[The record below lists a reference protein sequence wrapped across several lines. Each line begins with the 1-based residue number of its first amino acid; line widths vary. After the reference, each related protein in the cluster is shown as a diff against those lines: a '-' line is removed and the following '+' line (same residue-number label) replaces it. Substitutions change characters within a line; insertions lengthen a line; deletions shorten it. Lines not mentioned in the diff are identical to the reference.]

1 MQTRK
6 MNNLARSLIS
16 VKIDDNNNKGIV
28 LGGDFNLFFEDK
40 LEEQEGNPL
49 LKKISLAK

>member
-16 VKIDDNNNKGIV
+16 VLYKKKSMILIIKT
-28 LGGDFNLFFEDK
+28 LH
-40 LEEQEGNPL
+40 LEEILICPL
-49 LKKISLAK
+49 KLN